1 MNTVPRRQAKKRM
14 QQMNRCPQ
22 CKVILYSDNET
33 CPLCQ
38 CVVED
43 MSREEQ
49 EAVRARYGAGAPYP
63 NVQKRQRWLRF
74 ALKLILFVMILTEG
88 LLILINHYTTS
99 GFCWS
104 AITGASMA
112 YGYLFLLYW
121 IRHDSGFAA
130 KVGLQMLFTMVIL
143 YAIDVLT
150 GDYGWALQWAVPGV
164 ILFGDGIVFTLMMLN
179 RSRWFS
185 YTLLL
190 LLMGICSAAIIG
202 LYFAGKISSLVLPVI
217 CAAVTGV
224 FLLAT
229 ITFGER
235 AMMREL
241 GRRFHI

>member
-1 MNTVPRRQAKKRM
+1 M
-14 QQMNRCPQ
+14 
-22 CKVILYSDNET
+22 
-33 CPLCQ
+33 
-38 CVVED
+38 
-43 MSREEQ
+43 
-49 EAVRARYGAGAPYP
+49 
-63 NVQKRQRWLRF
+63 
-74 ALKLILFVMILTEG
+74 
-88 LLILINHYTTS
+88 
-99 GFCWS
+99 
-104 AITGASMA
+104 
-112 YGYLFLLYW
+112 
-121 IRHDSGFAA
+121 
-130 KVGLQMLFTMVIL
+130 
-143 YAIDVLT
+143 
-150 GDYGWALQWAVPGV
+150 

-229 ITFGER
+229 ITFGEH